1 MNLHANAV
9 TTPKARLL
17 LCQRVLEEDWRVADA
32 AEAMGVCRATAYKWL
47 WRYESEGESGLED
60 RSSAPRR
67 VWNRTARRLERRVER
82 LRRKKLI
89 AWEIAQ
95 RVGLALSTVGGILR
109 RLGLGRL
116 SALEP
121 REPVVRY
128 ERERPGELI
137 HVDVK
142 KLGRFGKPGKRVR
155 GFGPGRRTRGAG
167 WDFVHVCVDDCT
179 RLAYAEI
186 LSDEGKSSAIGFL
199 ERAAQWFQGLGVRV
213 QRVMTDNGSAY
224 RSHAHRE
231 ACEALG
237 LRHLTTR
244 PYRPQTNGKAERFI
258 QTMLR
263 KWAYGAPYRSD
274 RARAKALGPWLEHY
288 NLKKPHGSLGRQTPY
303 DRLEARL

>member
-1 MNLHANAV
+1 MNLHSNAV

-17 LCQRVLEEDWRVADA
+17 LCQRVLEEDWRVTDA

-47 WRYESEGESGLED
+47 WRYEEEGEAGLED
-60 RSSAPRR
+60 RSSAPKR
-67 VWNRTARRLERRVER
+67 VWNRTARGIERKIER

-89 AWEIAQ
+89 AWEIAK
-95 RVGLALSTVGGILR
+95 RVDVALSTVGGILR

-121 REPVVRY
+121 KEAAVRY

-137 HVDVK
+137 HIDVK
-142 KLGRFGKPGKRVR
+142 KLGRFAKPGKRVTGDQKR
-155 GFGPGRRTRGAG
+155 HNRGAG

-186 LSDEGKSSAIGFL
+186 HADERKETAIGFL
-199 ERAAQWFQGLGVRV
+199 ERATGWLEKQGVRV
-213 QRVMTDNGSAY
+213 ERAMTDNGSAY
-224 RSHAHRE
+224 CSHAHRD

-237 LRHLTTR
+237 IRHIRTR

-263 KWAYGAPYRSD
+263 KWAYVRPYRSD

-288 NLKKPHGSLGRQTPY
+288 NREKPHSSLGGKTPY
-303 DRLEARL
+303 ERLRGHV

>member
-1 MNLHANAV
+1 MNLHSNAV

-17 LCQRVLEEDWRVADA
+17 LCQRVLKENWRVTDA

-47 WRYESEGESGLED
+47 WRYKEEGEAGLED
-60 RSSAPRR
+60 RSSTPRR
-67 VWNRTARRLERRVER
+67 VWNRTARWIERRVER

-89 AWEIAQ
+89 AWEIAKLV
-95 RVGLALSTVGGILR
+95 RMALSTVGGILR

-121 REPVVRY
+121 KEPPVRY

-137 HVDVK
+137 HMDVK
-142 KLGRFGKPGKRVR
+142 KLGRFDRPGKRVR
-155 GFGPGRRTRGAG
+155 GPGGRSAGAG

-186 LSDEGKSSAIGFL
+186 LTDERKETAIGFL
-199 ERAAQWFQGLGVRV
+199 ERASRWLQGHGVRV
-213 QRVMTDNGSAY
+213 KRLMTDNGSAY
-224 RSHAHRE
+224 CSYAFKD
-231 ACEALG
+231 ACAALG
-237 LRHLTTR
+237 VRHIRTR

-258 QTMLR
+258 QTLLR
-263 KWAYGAPYRSD
+263 QWAYGRPYRSD

-288 NLKKPHGSLGRQTPY
+288 NRVKPHGSLGGKTPY
-303 DRLEARL
+303 ERLRAGL